1 MSSDLQLFIK
11 YIFQSILY
19 LLTIYFY
26 LKTIKLFFNNK
37 YIFNLSTLLLI
48 GIFTINYKTVVML
61 RGEIYILFFN
71 SLLMFLFLKFIKKSF
86 NYKKLD
92 LFFFGLIIGFLALS
106 RQWAFFI
113 ISRIYSSFVF
123 FE

>member
-1 MSSDLQLFIK
+1 MSSDLQFIK
-11 YIFQSILY
+11 YIFPKHFVSFNNLF
-19 LLTIYFY
+19 LS
-26 LKTIKLFFNNK
+26 KTIKLFFNNK

-92 LFFFGLIIGFLALS
+92 LFFS
-106 RQWAFFI
+106 D
-113 ISRIYSSFVF
+113 
-123 FE
+123 